1 MAWLP
6 ALPWTVLPVMI
17 YTVGMALA
25 MPSIS
30 LLVLDL
36 FPENRG
42 LAASLQAAQHSFF
55 IGLTAGLLSP
65 YVSGTGRGLAIG
77 MIVLLVCGLLCWLGY
92 RRLTTEAER
101 A

>member
-1 MAWLP
+1 
-6 ALPWTVLPVMI
+6 
-17 YTVGMALA
+17 MALA

-36 FPENRG
+36 FPQNRG

-55 IGLTAGLLSP
+55 IGLTSGLLSP
-65 YVSGTGRGLAIG
+65 YVSGTGRGLAGG
-77 MIVLLVCGLLCWLGY
+77 MIVLLACGFACWLAY
-92 RRLTTEAER
+92 LRMIREAGR